1 MTRIEFTMQSESYP
15 TCTVVLEGDTITI
28 TRMSRDK
35 KKQIKYLLPTKDL
48 QSIVAS
54 KRSRPHSPFGVYHS
68 DTSVLYQPLPNTLT
82 VTTKGNQFPFEFG
95 YCHLSKIIPLI

>member
-1 MTRIEFTMQSESYP
+1 MTRIEFTMQSKVFP
-15 TCTVVLEGDTITI
+15 TCVAVLDGDTITI
-28 TRMSRDK
+28 TRVSYDK
-35 KKQIKYLLPTKDL
+35 KNKITYLLPKKDL
-48 QSIVAS
+48 QDIIAS

-68 DTSVLYQPLPNTLT
+68 DTSVFYQPLPNTLT